1 MLKKKRKRLLIVT
14 VECKQILWSLQKESV
29 ISHVQQQPVA
39 RKRYILD
46 WLMMM
51 SCFLWY
57 GWPTKG
63 VALFPARIIVR
74 DPHLSRISDT
84 PRAGFKPAQNLSS
97 GFDESSCAVVITT
110 TPRSHKGEF
119 IKERY
124 YGHVKLLEISF
135 MSTVLLFRV
144 MYVCIGNEKSK
155 NCKSNSF
162 IESLTN
168 CESMF
173 QHNKKLFFMPPRE
186 TCYHYLPIFR

>member
-1 MLKKKRKRLLIVT
+1 MLIAERECDITCTATTCGSKKVYLGLT
-14 VECKQILWSLQKESV
+14 DDDEL
-29 ISHVQQQPVA
+29 
-39 RKRYILD
+39 
-46 WLMMM
+46 
-51 SCFLWY
+51 FLWY

-63 VALFPARIIVR
+63 VALFPARTIVR

-97 GFDESSCAVVITT
+97 GFDESSCAAVITT

-124 YGHVKLLEISF
+124 YGPVKLLEISF

-144 MYVCIGNEKSK
+144 MYVCIVNEKSK
-155 NCKSNSF
+155 NCKTNSF

-168 CESMF
+168 CESIF

-186 TCYHYLPIFR
+186 ACYHYLPIFR